1 MKLPRQV
8 NNKIRA
14 GVERLLAKGE
24 APAGTWQHGLNV
36 KGSPTADEVWNA
48 MTAGTTPAA
57 LSNMSQAEIMKLHN
71 FLDKAGADPFSLE
84 VLRGMASMYNGI
96 EPKMLH
102 LYSNDAFLDLP
113 QGLQQKIVNSDESL
127 YFETPQDVIEAAGQY
142 MKAVDE
148 NLAEVRK
155 AMGNENMSI
164 REVQELAEKNPSN
177 LLTMTDD
184 QFNALQDLMSD
195 VLTPEQLTR
204 HKAILHTGGGPS
216 MTPAI
221 PAQREGVDEA
231 VGQNP
236 ITRTPEEL
244 AYQAEMDPLLA
255 QNLSALGRD
264 GRSGDQF
271 YQMTSQGLS
280 DSMEQARLRG
290 VQPLDRSV
298 AERTERLAETLNHG
312 MQEGQAPSITDGDL
326 VGIDWGLLNRL
337 VDLPMDEASR
347 MARAREQGYT
357 YGIDEDIWRGVP
369 AGGNMRDAPGLHSS
383 YPGSLQQDDRVIMQ
397 WGSTSPDIA
406 RSYTQLPYGR
416 DNLNTA
422 RMADYSNQDYLTG
435 LDNVRTVEGS
445 VGADIGSAGNT
456 VFRLAGRET
465 PYTYQGQG
473 EMFGE
478 LHPES
483 RMTVNEQPW
492 SRVPGSEGYLPEYG
506 GTDQVVNQINHF
518 RQNVWHKEPTGV
530 VFRNIVDPGPN
541 LSWSGDRPSSDVY
554 ALPLNR
560 VRNRDLAMFHPLLVN
575 RRNLLAG
582 TAGAAVAPY
591 ALGTPYG
598 TQE

>member
-8 NNKIRA
+8 NNRIRA

-48 MTAGTTPAA
+48 MYADTTPAA

-71 FLDKAGADPFSLE
+71 FLDKAGANPLSLE

-96 EPKMLH
+96 DPKMLH

-113 QGLQQKIVNSDESL
+113 QGLQQKIINSDESF

-142 MKAVDE
+142 KKAVDE

-164 REVQELAEKNPSN
+164 REIQELAESNPQS
-177 LLTMTDD
+177 LLAMPDD
-184 QFNALQDLMSD
+184 QFNAFQDLMSD

-216 MTPAI
+216 MNA
-221 PAQREGVDEA
+221 PAQQTPVA
-231 VGQNP
+231 AAP
-236 ITRTPEEL
+236 ASRTPEEMT
-244 AYQAEMDPLLA
+244 YQAEMDPLLA
-255 QNLSALGRD
+255 QNMSALGRD
-264 GRSGDQF
+264 GRSGEQF

-280 DSMEQARLRG
+280 DAMEQARLGG

-298 AERTERLAETLNHG
+298 AERTERLAETLNYG
-312 MQEGQAPSITDGDL
+312 MREGQAPSIEDGDL

-357 YGIDEDIWRGVP
+357 YGIDEDIWRGVSG
-369 AGGNMRDAPGLHSS
+369 GGNMRDAPGLHSS
-383 YPGSLQQDDRVIMQ
+383 YPESLRQDDRIIMQ
-397 WGSTSPDIA
+397 WGSTSPGIA
-406 RSYTQLPYGR
+406 RSYTQLPYAQ

-456 VFRLAGRET
+456 VFRMAGRET
-465 PYTYQGQG
+465 PFHYQGQG
-473 EMFGE
+473 EMFGD
-478 LHPES
+478 LRPAD

-492 SRVPGSEGYLPEYG
+492 SQVPGSEGYLPEYG
-506 GTDQVVNQINHF
+506 GTDEVVDRMNRF
-518 RQNVWHKEPTGV
+518 RENVWDEEPSGV

-541 LSWSGDRPSSDVY
+541 HSWTGDRPSSDVY